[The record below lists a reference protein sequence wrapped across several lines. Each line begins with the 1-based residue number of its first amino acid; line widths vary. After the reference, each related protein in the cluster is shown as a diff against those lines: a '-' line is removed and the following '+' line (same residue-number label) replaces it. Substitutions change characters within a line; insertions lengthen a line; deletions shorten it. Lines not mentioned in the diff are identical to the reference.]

1 MTVQLFCFIGLA
13 VAIGL
18 SVVIGLAVILI
29 AQDTDRIANDSDGE
43 WLS

>member
-1 MTVQLFCFIGLA
+1 MTVQLLCFIGLA

-18 SVVIGLAVILI
+18 SVVIGLAVLLI
-29 AQDTDRIANDSDGE
+29 AQDVDRIANDSDGE

>member
-18 SVVIGLAVILI
+18 SVVIGLTITLVAR
-29 AQDTDRIANDSDGE
+29 DTDRIANDSDGE

>member
-1 MTVQLFCFIGLA
+1 MTVQLFCF
-13 VAIGL
+13 IGL

-29 AQDTDRIANDSDGE
+29 AQDVDRVANDSDGE